1 MPGRISRQPDI
12 GAENAMVQPLAWK
25 NGTTGMM
32 VSCTERSNA
41 SGVSAI
47 SECSTLERCE

>member
-12 GAENAMVQPLAWK
+12 GAENAMVQPFAWK

-32 VSCTERSNA
+32 VSCTDRSKA

-47 SECSTLERCE
+47 IECSTLERCE